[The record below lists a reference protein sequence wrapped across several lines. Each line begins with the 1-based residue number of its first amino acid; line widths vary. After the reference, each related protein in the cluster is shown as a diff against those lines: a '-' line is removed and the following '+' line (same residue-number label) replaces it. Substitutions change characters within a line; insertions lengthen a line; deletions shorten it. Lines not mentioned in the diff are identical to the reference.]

1 MMKKFAGSLL
11 VGCMVFLLMELNLF
25 ACGFEEYREINYNKE
40 MVQAMNAVFN
50 ARNEIGLEKG
60 DERLL
65 ALTNAGY
72 GTVNGKTTEAF
83 LDIVSNVTACTMGTK
98 SLLTVHTP
106 FAEPL
111 WCALYRKDNG
121 KLIFIKWG
129 EKGFTQQQIDISQ
142 KKIFKSQDWKKAASG
157 IIGSKTLF
165 SVVTISHCWAADVS
179 WSLLKT
185 AEFHNHICPGL
196 NTGFII
202 GEYLQ
207 KNYPLRK
214 GEKYMFIGAPPGCSL
229 DALQIIFDTTTGKSA
244 AFSKAVSKQKI
255 EKYSQDLW
263 FKDAPIPPLAVI
275 VMRVNKKSNSC
286 EGVVLGV
293 DWKSIFADAG
303 RNYQDFAP
311 SGGKANPIYFI
322 SRAKLSVK
330 MASISMAK
338 KLIYVKEIKKFFGQ
352 AALAQKLAMEGTDPY
367 AVIQSLQ

>member
-1 MMKKFAGSLL
+1 MSFTSKLFF
-11 VGCMVFLLMELNLF
+11 GCMVFFAMEINLF

-40 MVQAMNAVFN
+40 MVQAMNAVFK
-50 ARNEIGLEKG
+50 ARNAIGLEKG
-60 DERLL
+60 DVRLL

-121 KLIFIKWG
+121 KLIFAKWNG
-129 EKGFTQQQIDISQ
+129 KGFTQQQIDISPE
-142 KKIFKSQDWKKAASG
+142 KILKSPAWKKEASG

-165 SVVTISHCWAADVS
+165 SIVTISHCWGAGAS

-185 AEFHNHICPGL
+185 AEFHNHVCPGL
-196 NTGFII
+196 NAGFII
-202 GEYLQ
+202 GKYLQ
-207 KNYPLRK
+207 KNHPLRA
-214 GEKYMFIGAPPGCSL
+214 GEKYVFIGAPPSCSL
-229 DALQIIFDTTTGKSA
+229 DALQIIFDTTAGKSA
-244 AFSKAVSKQKI
+244 AFSKAISKQKI
-255 EKYSQDLW
+255 AKYSQELW

-275 VMRVNKKSNSC
+275 AMRVNKKSGSC

-293 DWKSIFADAG
+293 DWKSLFADTG
-303 RNYQDFAP
+303 MDYRDFSP
-311 SGGKANPIYFI
+311 PGGKANPVYLT
-322 SRAKLSVK
+322 SRVKLSVK
-330 MASISMAK
+330 MASISAEK
-338 KLIYVKEIKKFFGQ
+338 KLTYIKEIKNFFGQ

-367 AVIQSLQ
+367 AIIWSF